1 MRAKS
6 HFVKMVNDNSDNLK
20 SNYEMRVKMKKDYA
34 ADTENVSKLLEQ
46 EEAMLINRLQQTY
59 QTQQ

>member
-34 ADTENVSKLLEQ
+34 NETENVSKLLEQ
-46 EEAMLINRLQQTY
+46 EEAMLINRL
-59 QTQQ
+59 

>member
-20 SNYEMRVKMKKDYA
+20 SNYEMRVQMKKDYA
-34 ADTENVSKLLEQ
+34 NETEGVSKLLEQ

-59 QTQQ
+59 